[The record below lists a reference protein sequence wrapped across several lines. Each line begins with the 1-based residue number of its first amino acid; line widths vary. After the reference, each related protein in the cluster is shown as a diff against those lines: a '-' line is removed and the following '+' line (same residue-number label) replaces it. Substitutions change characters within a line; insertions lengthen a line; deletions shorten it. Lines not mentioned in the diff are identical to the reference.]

1 MNGVAVTLK
10 PSEEAKG
17 EDANQQAHQ
26 GQQDAHPRDDVQE
39 HVVHAVRFLQ
49 EERERSRA
57 FKKKRHPLTCLHTG
71 VPCDFVLQES
81 HMNQI
86 LEK

>member
-1 MNGVAVTLK
+1 MICLVDPNQKQGLCDEQADAEVLVNGVAVTLK

-39 HVVHAVRFLQ
+39 HVVHAVRFL
-49 EERERSRA
+49 
-57 FKKKRHPLTCLHTG
+57 
-71 VPCDFVLQES
+71 
-81 HMNQI
+81 
-86 LEK
+86 